1 LKEFGRDWSKSG
13 SLLQLVPAR
22 SRCCGVGVPIMY
34 TSRYRLMLL
43 PRAMEDEDG
52 TDGLEE
58 RATDARRHV
67 IKYLRYGDIRRLIS
81 KPCYTLA
88 VYSFDTE

>member
-1 LKEFGRDWSKSG
+1 
-13 SLLQLVPAR
+13 
-22 SRCCGVGVPIMY
+22 
-34 TSRYRLMLL
+34 
-43 PRAMEDEDG
+43 MEDEDG

>member
-1 LKEFGRDWSKSG
+1 MKEFGWDWSKSG

-22 SRCCGVGVPIMY
+22 PRCCGVCVPMLY

-43 PRAMEDEDG
+43 LRAMEDEDG
-52 TDGLEE
+52 TDRLEE

-67 IKYLRYGDIRRLIS
+67 IKYLRYRDIRG
-81 KPCYTLA
+81 
-88 VYSFDTE
+88 